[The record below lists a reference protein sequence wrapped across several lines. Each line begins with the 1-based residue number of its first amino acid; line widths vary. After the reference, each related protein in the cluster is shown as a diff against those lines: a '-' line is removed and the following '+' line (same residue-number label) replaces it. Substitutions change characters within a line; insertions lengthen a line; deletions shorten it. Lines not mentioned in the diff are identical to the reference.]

1 MRAYEAAEACLQQM
15 RATGGSATKNATA
28 SLLGSDRPATWQATS
43 ADKELALLNGLDG
56 SKKQF
61 LGAVDLVAHFDKRPW
76 THQEALE
83 AVAFAWNCDLAKF
96 TPLMWIL
103 SAAYADRIRTIGELE

>member
-1 MRAYEAAEACLQQM
+1 MRLYEAAVQSIQQVK
-15 RATGGSATKNATA
+15 ASGASATPNATTA
-28 SLLGSDRPATWQATS
+28 LLGSDRPATWQATS

-103 SAAYADRIRTIGELE
+103 SAAYADRIRTIGGLE